1 MNTIINQLAD
11 TICTAAARR
20 TPLCIRGGGS
30 KDFYGGTPSGER
42 LDVSGYHGIIEY
54 EPSELVITARAGTP
68 LSEIEDALRAKG
80 QMLAF
85 EPPHFGSTATLGGCV
100 AAGLSGPRRAYT
112 SAVRDSALGL
122 RMLDGKG
129 NDLRFGGR
137 VMKNVAGFDVSRLMT
152 GSLGTLG
159 VILEVSLKVLPLP
172 VAEATLQ
179 FEKNQDN
186 TIAAVNAWAGLPL
199 PISATAW
206 CNGKLSLRLSGASAA
221 VDAAIRKLGG
231 ERMDGG
237 PAARFWVGIREHD
250 EPYFRT
256 PLPLWRLSIKS
267 TTASMNLP
275 GEQMMEWG
283 GALRWLKSD
292 TEAATIRA
300 ATQAA
305 GGHATLF
312 RGSDKN
318 TGVFQPMSAAMLAL
332 HHRLKDTFD
341 PMHIFNPGR
350 LLG

>member
-1 MNTIINQLAD
+1 MDAITDRIRYARTLAQ
-11 TICTAAARR
+11 AEHRLLR
-20 TPLCIRGGGS
+20 VRGGGT
-30 KDFYGGTPSGER
+30 KDFFGAGLQGDI
-42 LDVSGYHGIIEY
+42 LDTSSLNGITSY
-54 EPSELVITARAGTP
+54 EPSELVVTVQAGTP
-68 LSEIEDALRAKG
+68 LADLEAALREKN
-80 QMLAF
+80 QCLPF

-231 ERMDGG
+231 ERMDEG